1 MRRLFSGLLIG
12 ILCGIGAAEA
22 NTIFSFHGIGDMTRR
37 IDARSRAMGGA
48 GRAIVDGQNFS
59 THNPALLGGFFR
71 RALSAQFLAQRRTL
85 QGGNAINDGD
95 VAGFQ
100 VVAPTRIGVVSV
112 GIDPLSDMD
121 FGTSDNVG
129 TGDLGYE
136 LQLNATGG
144 VQAVSLG
151 FGRRI
156 APRAYLGARLDFLV
170 MGTLNETWI
179 KTFNGQNIFFSQD
192 DIVRTHR
199 GWVPSFGA
207 IYTPGQHWSIGGN
220 VQVGRSIRQR
230 QILTTRFVAQ
240 SAATRIETESQ
251 VKLPYV
257 TGVGVA
263 YLGGYR
269 WMAAVDAERGF
280 WSDTEPGRFDTWDI
294 SAGVLMRTGS
304 PDPLFSGRRFEFNT
318 GVHYRSLYFPTASG
332 SQIAEI
338 GASLG
343 VGIPLKSEIG
353 HFRYMLEFGKRGD
366 QNKHGVSERFVL
378 HSIALTG
385 FFF

>member
-1 MRRLFSGLLIG
+1 MKYLFWSLLLG
-12 ILCGIGAAEA
+12 MLCGIPAQA
-22 NTIFSFHGIGDMTRR
+22 NTIFSFHGVGDMARR

-71 RALSAQFLAQRRTL
+71 TAISAQFLTQRRTL
-85 QGGNAINDGD
+85 DGGGAVNDGD
-95 VAGFQ
+95 VAGFL

-112 GIDPLSDMD
+112 GINALSDMD
-121 FGTSDNVG
+121 FGARDAVG

-144 VQAVSLG
+144 LQAVSVAM
-151 FGRRI
+151 GRRV
-156 APRAYLGARLDFLV
+156 APRAYLGARLDWVV
-170 MGTLNETWI
+170 MGTLNEQWI
-179 KTFNGQNIFFSQD
+179 KTFNGQNVFYSHD

-199 GWVPSFGA
+199 GWVPSFGG
-207 IYTPGQHWSIGGN
+207 IFTPGQHWSIGGN

-240 SAATRIETESQ
+240 NAASKIETQSQ
-251 VKLPYV
+251 IELPYV
-257 TGVGVA
+257 TGLGVA
-263 YLGGYR
+263 YLSGYR
-269 WMAAVDAERGF
+269 WIAAVDVERGF
-280 WSDTEPGRFDTWDI
+280 WSETEPGRFDTWDI
-294 SAGVLMRTGS
+294 SAGMLVRTGN
-304 PDPLFSGRRFEFNT
+304 PDPLFTGRRFEFNA

-332 SQIAEI
+332 SQIGEI

-343 VGIPLKSEIG
+343 VALPLKTETG
-353 HFRYMLEFGKRGD
+353 HLRYMLEFGKRGD
-366 QNKHGVSERFVL
+366 RNKHGVSERFIMQ
-378 HSIALTG
+378 SFAISG